1 MLSIQLPLSIQ
12 VYPLCQKFNTEVQV
26 YLPYFVSLYHPGVPA
41 LPLAPGG
48 QPALGPAVLLLGNSD
63 HPAVV
68 DDDDV
73 DDDDDDDVDDVDV
86 DDDVYVGQV
95 TATTLAGEGPPSPI
109 VTESPLR

>member
-1 MLSIQLPLSIQ
+1 MTLSQCLLDHCKPLPPKSTPFVNSLTQKYRSTG
-12 VYPLCQKFNTEVQV
+12 YP
-26 YLPYFVSLYHPGVPA
+26 PYFVSLYHPGVPA

-63 HPAVV
+63 HPVV
-68 DDDDV
+68 VDDDV
-73 DDDDDDDVDDVDV
+73 DDDN
-86 DDDVYVGQV
+86 VGQV

>member
-1 MLSIQLPLSIQ
+1 M
-12 VYPLCQKFNTEVQV
+12 YP
-26 YLPYFVSLYHPGVPA
+26 PYFVSLYHPGVPA

-68 DDDDV
+68 DDDD
-73 DDDDDDDVDDVDV
+73 DVD
-86 DDDVYVGQV
+86 VGQV

>member
-1 MLSIQLPLSIQ
+1 M
-12 VYPLCQKFNTEVQV
+12 YP
-26 YLPYFVSLYHPGVPA
+26 PYFVSLYHQGVPA

-73 DDDDDDDVDDVDV
+73 DDDADDEFEPIVLALSVLES
-86 DDDVYVGQV
+86 Q
-95 TATTLAGEGPPSPI
+95 LAGPACAPG
-109 VTESPLR
+109 

>member
-1 MLSIQLPLSIQ
+1 M
-12 VYPLCQKFNTEVQV
+12 

-63 HPAVV
+63 HPVVVV
-68 DDDDV
+68 DDDV
-73 DDDDDDDVDDVDV
+73 VDDVDV
-86 DDDVYVGQV
+86 DDDVYDGQV

>member
-1 MLSIQLPLSIQ
+1 M
-12 VYPLCQKFNTEVQV
+12 YP
-26 YLPYFVSLYHPGVPA
+26 PYFVSLYHPGVPA

-63 HPAVV
+63 HPVVVV
-68 DDDDV
+68 DDDV
-73 DDDDDDDVDDVDV
+73 VDDVDV
-86 DDDVYVGQV
+86 DDDVYDGQV

>member
-1 MLSIQLPLSIQ
+1 M
-12 VYPLCQKFNTEVQV
+12 YP
-26 YLPYFVSLYHPGVPA
+26 PYFVSLYHPGVPA

-73 DDDDDDDVDDVDV
+73 D
-86 DDDVYVGQV
+86 VGQV